1 MTICE
6 KIQAGLTVRE
16 VTFEE
21 WDPDI
26 VKEEEGVDGDNHEQ
40 TNLSAQELS
49 KFALL
54 PLPLLENILCITAY
68 ILYGCL
74 VVLNA
79 IKLARDLL
87 TSRRLS
93 FKIRLLDFWELFKF
107 LICFVSSFTTMF
119 LTFYFYTRNRSHCPL
134 TFPRYQFRF
143 CECDLLERDFHKFFN
158 IPEYELNRL
167 CVSRYEDL
175 LKFNDVLYVDSSVQ
189 FSNYMQ
195 TTNHKKG
202 NGNAFKKLI
211 P

>member
-1 MTICE
+1 M
-6 KIQAGLTVRE
+6 
-16 VTFEE
+16 TFEE

-54 PLPLLENILCITAY
+54 FITTSLENILCFTAY

-74 VVLNA
+74 VVLNT
-79 IKLARDLL
+79 IKLARDFL

-93 FKIRLLDFWELFKF
+93 FKIGFLDFWELFKF

-119 LTFYFYTRNRSHCPL
+119 LSFYFYTRNRSHCPL

-143 CECDLLERDFHKFFN
+143 CECDLLERDFHKFFD
-158 IPEYELNRL
+158 IPDYELNRL
-167 CVSRYEDL
+167 CVSRYDT
-175 LKFNDVLYVDSSVQ
+175 DILYVNSTIQ

-195 TTNHKKG
+195 TGNNDKGTVTCMGLSINSAHFLKK
-202 NGNAFKKLI
+202 N
-211 P
+211 